1 MAAAFFIPRK
11 DYLMDFSNL
20 LSDLMSHIPEEVKLN
35 FDFPAIQDII
45 PFRPD
50 ILSTLKSL
58 AVFAVVFVLLGIVGR
73 VFCGRRS
80 NLNHAL
86 SSSIGILLIY
96 ALTACLYTLKPLS
109 LDAFISPLPFV
120 AFSGE
125 YMRLFPLAGAHFSV
139 VCYEILGM
147 LILAFLMNL
156 FDTLLYKG
164 DGIIGWY
171 LLRFLSVAL
180 AMVSHILV
188 NWLLAAYLPDV
199 LSLNAPVI
207 LLCVLAV
214 FLLLGI
220 ANFILG
226 LVLTATN
233 PILGAI
239 YTFFFSTLVGK
250 QLSKAVLTTIV
261 LTVLVFILNQIGFG
275 LVLITEAALITY
287 IPAIAVLLVLW
298 YLVGHIL

>member
-1 MAAAFFIPRK
+1 
-11 DYLMDFSNL
+11 MDFSNL

-156 FDTLLYKG
+156 FDTILPRG
-164 DGIIGWY
+164 EGVISWY
-171 LLRFLSVAL
+171 LLRFASVVF
-180 AMVSHILV
+180 AMAAHFVV
-188 NWLLAAYLPDV
+188 NWLIGAYLPDF
-199 LSLNAPVI
+199 LALNAPAI
-207 LLCVLAV
+207 LLCVLIV
-214 FLLLGI
+214 FLLLGV
-220 ANFILG
+220 ANFVLG

-233 PILGAI
+233 PILGAV

-250 QLSKAVLTTIV
+250 QISKAVLTTAV
-261 LTVLVFILNQIGFG
+261 LTALVFVLNHLGVG
-275 LVLITEAALITY
+275 LLLITEAALIAY
-287 IPAIAVLLVLW
+287 IPAFAVLLILW
-298 YLVGHIL
+298 YLIGHIL